1 MDIPLKV
8 INKIEVYNPATG
20 ATVASWVFSA
30 LAAGASIFGIVMII
44 IALTK
49 SSCPF
54 VYTFDGDA
62 YAFTG
67 EIFSGATQPG
77 TEREDFLPLP
87 LLSENKGY
95 YSVKIANKVKEIQ
108 HIDLAELLV
117 IDHSPDISVLAD
129 KYGKLNTFRDLQM
142 PISAENG
149 AGNDILSFLGSR
161 DSLYYTGDPK
171 MPNGGAIEE
180 IVLKFKRPVSA
191 DSAKLIIKAKN
202 DFWLETVFA
211 RFHEMFG
218 SAYENFSQ
226 QQERKSG
233 DELKKW
239 MSDQH
244 IPLTV
249 YIEKNGSW
257 EYVDYFNIA
266 GPMAF
271 KDDILA
277 FSLDGLSG
285 DTLTLKLDYGFLFWD
300 TDYAAIDYSH
310 NIPVNVHKCPI
321 ITATDEKGNDKR
333 TVLAEVDHQ
342 YYNQEEIGNE
352 VLLTFEK
359 PANSNQSRTLLL
371 HTSGYYKIL
380 KDQQGKPQM
389 QILSEFRIPGRFPG
403 YSKELF
409 LKTMDDFKLSATSK

>member
-1 MDIPLKV
+1 
-8 INKIEVYNPATG
+8 
-20 ATVASWVFSA
+20 
-30 LAAGASIFGIVMII
+30 
-44 IALTK
+44 
-49 SSCPF
+49 
-54 VYTFDGDA
+54 
-62 YAFTG
+62 
-67 EIFSGATQPG
+67 
-77 TEREDFLPLP
+77 
-87 LLSENKGY
+87 
-95 YSVKIANKVKEIQ
+95 
-108 HIDLAELLV
+108 
-117 IDHSPDISVLAD
+117 
-129 KYGKLNTFRDLQM
+129 
-142 PISAENG
+142 
-149 AGNDILSFLGSR
+149 
-161 DSLYYTGDPK
+161 
-171 MPNGGAIEE
+171 
-180 IVLKFKRPVSA
+180 
-191 DSAKLIIKAKN
+191 
-202 DFWLETVFA
+202 
-211 RFHEMFG
+211 
-218 SAYENFSQ
+218 
-226 QQERKSG
+226 
-233 DELKKW
+233 

-333 TVLAEVDHQ
+333 TVLTKADHQ
-342 YYNQEEIGNE
+342 YYDQEEIGNE

-359 PANSNQSRTLLL
+359 PANSDLSRTFLL

-380 KDQQGKPQM
+380 RDQQGKPQM
-389 QILSEFRIPGRFPG
+389 QILSEFRVPGRFPG

-409 LKTMDDFKLSATSK
+409 LKTMDDFELSATLK